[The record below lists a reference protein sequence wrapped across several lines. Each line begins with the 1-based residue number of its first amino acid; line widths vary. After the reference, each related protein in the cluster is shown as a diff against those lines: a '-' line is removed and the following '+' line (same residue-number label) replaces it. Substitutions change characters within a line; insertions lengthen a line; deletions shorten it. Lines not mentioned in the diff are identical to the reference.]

1 MELEY
6 FQMIDE
12 VVALDQAAA
21 MSRSR
26 ATVPLTSPV
35 FEGHFPGYPLMPGV
49 LLIETQAQAA
59 GYLILALNGFTRM
72 PFLSGVKDAKLRSF
86 VEPGQMLDIEARV
99 IHEGAGYSIAKTA
112 IASGGKKVCDAEIL
126 FRIMP
131 FPDDAFAGV
140 MRKRAQQLRLLTE
153 AGGS

>member
-21 MSRSR
+21 TSRSR

-72 PFLSGVKDAKLRSF
+72 PFLSGVKEAKLRSF

-99 IHEGAGYSIAKTA
+99 IHEGSGYSIAKTA

-153 AGGS
+153 AGSS